1 MELSNGQKWRRHQD
15 QLQKRVVG
23 EPDGGSSD
31 NMDTVL
37 GAENGSSDPA
47 EEHVPDTVAESSV
60 QPENEASDCRYPS
73 RIRNAPERFGH

>member
-31 NMDTVL
+31 NIMDTVL
-37 GAENGSSDPA
+37 GG
-47 EEHVPDTVAESSV
+47 HWFSV
-60 QPENEASDCRYPS
+60 VLVEFSFLCVNRHCRSYNTLVYAIPE
-73 RIRNAPERFGH
+73 ILLF